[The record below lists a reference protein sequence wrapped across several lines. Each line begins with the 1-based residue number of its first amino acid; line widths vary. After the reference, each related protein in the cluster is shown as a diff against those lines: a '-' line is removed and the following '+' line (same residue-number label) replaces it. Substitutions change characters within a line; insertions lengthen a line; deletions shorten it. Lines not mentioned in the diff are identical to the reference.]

1 MERHKNFLTSPEV
14 SGKPGPSQHA
24 LQASDVGGSCYF
36 FSQKRSSMA
45 TVAAPERLQEAIKTE
60 PVGKPAT
67 ERVVSLDVLRGTV
80 MVLMLNEATQLPR
93 VAQSFPHSWFW
104 SAIAFN
110 TDHVP
115 WQGCSLHD
123 LIQPAFSFLV
133 GAALPFSIESRKRK
147 GQTFG
152 YMVGHSIW
160 RALLLIFLGIFLRS
174 LRSGQTYWTFEDT
187 LTQIGLGYVFL
198 FLLGF
203 TKVRTQV
210 IVAVLILVCFW
221 AAFVLY
227 PAPAANFDYP
237 RVGVPQNWE
246 HNYTGFLSHF
256 NKNSNLSWAFDVWFL
271 NLFPRQHPFVFN
283 EGGWSTLSFIPTLAT
298 MILGLLTGEWLKLDR
313 LKAEKLRGLV
323 IGGVA
328 LVLLGLTFQ
337 WLGIC
342 PIVKRVWTSSY
353 TLYSGGLVLLMLAAF
368 YALIECKGWRAWAFP
383 LIVVGMNSI
392 AIYVMN
398 WTMESFVRAA
408 LERHLGWLLSSVT
421 SPTFQPI
428 VYGLAVMLTF
438 WLILYWMYRRKIFL
452 RI

>member
-1 MERHKNFLTSPEV
+1 MAQIALAERPQETLKSSP
-14 SGKPGPSQHA
+14 
-24 LQASDVGGSCYF
+24 
-36 FSQKRSSMA
+36 
-45 TVAAPERLQEAIKTE
+45 I
-60 PVGKPAT
+60 GKPAT
-67 ERVVSLDVLRGTV
+67 GRVVSLDVLRGTV
-80 MVLMLNEATQLPR
+80 MMLMLNEATQLPR

-104 SAIAFN
+104 RAIAFN

-133 GAALPFSIESRKRK
+133 GAALPFSIESRKMK
-147 GQTFG
+147 GQTFR
-152 YMVGHSIW
+152 YMLGHSVW

-174 LRSGQTYWTFEDT
+174 LRYGQTYWTFEDT

-203 TKVRTQV
+203 ARVRTQV
-210 IVAVLILVCFW
+210 IVMILILVCFW
-221 AAFVLY
+221 ATFVLY
-227 PAPAANFDYP
+227 PAPTANFDYP

-271 NLFPRQHPFVFN
+271 NLFPREHPFMFN
-283 EGGWSTLSFIPTLAT
+283 DGGWSTLSFIPTLAT
-298 MILGLLTGEWLKLDR
+298 MILGLLTGEWLKGDR
-313 LKAEKLRGLV
+313 LKAQKLRGLV
-323 IGGVA
+323 IAGVG
-328 LVLLGLTFQ
+328 LVLLGLTCQ

-353 TLYSGGLVLLMLAAF
+353 TLYSGGLVVLLLAVF

-398 WTMESFVRAA
+398 WTMEPFVRSA
-408 LERHLGWLLSSVT
+408 LDRHLGWLISSVT

-428 VYGLAVMLTF
+428 AYGFGVMLTF
-438 WLILYWMYRRKIFL
+438 WLILYWMYRRKLFL